1 MVSSKNNASPFGK
14 TAQVKIL
21 GWTPRGSMGDVYIR
35 HIIQVKEK
43 PAVSKKDKPPIFF
56 DQFGQCDCDWYPTDP
71 HAVFDTPEHMIKRCS
86 KHNTELMKWRRKEK
100 FRNKWER
107 EFKKNYKRWRF
118 VKMLT
123 ITLPGY
129 MHIEIPPGYDPN
141 DYTTYLKNEVL
152 TRFKKLQ
159 RCKYWTDHVDGGQ
172 WFFECPI
179 KNNKTNP
186 HFHILL
192 VGPKLINQVKLQE
205 KLEHYNLGKIAKFSS
220 PKNKQG
226 VIQKMTYWRN
236 RKLMLNK
243 SAVKRAINYALKY
256 VTKEEQAD
264 GKNNSYFGCLHNR

>member
-1 MVSSKNNASPFGK
+1 MN
-14 TAQVKIL
+14 
-21 GWTPRGSMGDVYIR
+21 DVYIR

-43 PAVSKKDKPPIFF
+43 KVPFF
-56 DQFGQCDCDWYPTDP
+56 DELGQCECHYAPTEISVSD
-71 HAVFDTPEHMIKRCS
+71 VPEHMLVRCS
-86 KHNTELMKWRRKEK
+86 THNTQLMKWRRKKK
-100 FRNKWER
+100 FLKKWNNA
-107 EFKKNYKRWRF
+107 FTKNYRRWRF

-129 MHIEIPPGYDPN
+129 MHIEIPPGYDHN
-141 DYTTYLKNEVL
+141 DYTTYLKNEIL

-159 RCKYWTDHVDGGQ
+159 RSEYWKKHVDGGQ

-179 KNNKTNP
+179 KNNITNP

-192 VGPKLINQVKLQE
+192 VGPKLINQEKLQE

-236 RKLMLNK
+236 RKLMINK

-256 VTKEEQAD
+256 VTKDEQAD
-264 GKNNSYFGCLHNR
+264 GKNNSYFGVLHNHRNKS